1 MSIPTF
7 ATQLRALRRARALT
21 QRALAERCRLH
32 TLSIILYENG
42 KRCPKL
48 KTAIRLAAALNVS
61 LDELAGVGDA
71 AKERDEFAP
80 DFGSLNRSA

>member
-1 MSIPTF
+1 MSTTTF

-21 QRALAERCRLH
+21 QRGLAERCRMH

-48 KTAIRLAAALNVS
+48 DTAIRLAAALNVS
-61 LDELAGVGDA
+61 LQELVG
-71 AKERDEFAP
+71 
-80 DFGSLNRSA
+80 S

>member
-1 MSIPTF
+1 MSTTTF
-7 ATQLRALRRARALT
+7 ATQLRSLRRARALT
-21 QRALAERCRLH
+21 QCALAERCRLH

-48 KTAIRLAAALNVS
+48 QTAIRLAAALNVS

-71 AKERDEFAP
+71 AKERDEVAP